1 MGSRRGI
8 ARAILR
14 RATLVAGIVA
24 LSACTPIYRNHG
36 YAPDD
41 TALSEVLV
49 GIDTRDTVSEVV
61 GQPTAGGVLNDGGFY
76 YVESRFRHF
85 GPLAPD
91 EIERQVVAITFD
103 EGGVVRNIERFGLER
118 GQVVTLSRR
127 VTDDNI
133 ADTTFIRQL
142 MGNLG
147 RFDAGDFLGD
157 P

>member
-1 MGSRRGI
+1 MGSCRGI
-8 ARAILR
+8 VRAGLR
-14 RATLVAGIVA
+14 RATIVAGIVA

-36 YAPDD
+36 YAPDEM
-41 TALSEVLV
+41 ALSEVLV
-49 GIDTRDTVSEVV
+49 GIDTRDTVADVV
-61 GQPTAGGVLNDGGFY
+61 GQPTAGGVLQDGGFY

-85 GPLAPD
+85 GPLAPE
-91 EIERQVVAITFD
+91 EIDRQVVAITFD
-103 EGGVVRNIERFGLER
+103 ETGVVRNIERFGLER

-127 VTDDNI
+127 VTDDNV

-147 RFDAGDFLGD
+147 RFDAGDFLGE